1 MEEIIITIVLVK
13 VIRKALNERYNSDNK
28 NNDIANLDKNISK
41 SQKIPNIKIAYGKK
55 GLIGGYDPLAFDKFN
70 KLFSFH
76 FNRHLKE

>member
-1 MEEIIITIVLVK
+1 M
-13 VIRKALNERYNSDNK
+13 
-28 NNDIANLDKNISK
+28 
-41 SQKIPNIKIAYGKK
+41 PNIKIAYGKK